1 MYRKTWPWPGRNCRT
16 GRILPS
22 RSRRRFGQAPVFAEF
37 LGWHEVCDGGCGHA
51 AGASGPTPPAAAVG
65 LEASM
70 GIFDALTTA
79 VTGLQAQSFALQNIS
94 GNIANSQTVGFKETD
109 TSFQDLVTAAAQ
121 NDQTAGSVLA
131 SSAATNNV
139 QGAIQSESVS
149 TDMAINGDGYF
160 IVAQPT
166 SVSGNQPVFN
176 GVNLYTRRGDFQE
189 NQNGFLVNGAGYYL
203 MGIPIDQTTGN
214 PVGSVP
220 QVLQFGNNEV
230 PAQATT
236 QIQYQA
242 NLPTFP
248 QTTNANTSVPG
259 SELINPLDFTSN
271 PLLLPATIRGAGA
284 TLQPDAAAVDTGTT
298 DIAGLPTGG
307 NTGSLVLNGTTI
319 SIANT
324 DSATT
329 ILQKI
334 NAQTSTTGVSAAL
347 NASNDLVLTSAN
359 ATTNISTAGSSAAIL
374 TELGVGAGANAT
386 NLLTQGAVTSGQTL
400 TMTVGVS
407 NPTLTIT
414 FGTNPGDVQTLA
426 QLNTALASLAGG
438 TASVNTANGDL
449 TVAANNLTD
458 QVTIG
463 GSANAAK
470 FGVSTLTASPPTVG
484 PVIGNDV
491 SNFLNESI
499 SGGSITTYDSLGN
512 PVNVQLRWAKVASAA
527 DGGTDTWELFYQTD
541 PNATGTQAAW
551 VNAGTRFQFNS
562 SGQMNPPVANL
573 TLNNLTVNGDTIG
586 NVQLSFGSSGVT
598 QFADASGAVNINQLQ
613 QNGSAAGKLTGISV
627 DNQNRVIGT
636 FSNGQTQP
644 LAQVTLATFNG
655 QNYLQ
660 SLNGGAFAATVDS
673 GPAIFSASGKVVG
686 SSLEGSNVD
695 IATQF
700 SQLIVAQQAYS
711 ANAKVMTTAD
721 QMIQSLL
728 TVIQ

>member
-1 MYRKTWPWPGRNCRT
+1 M
-16 GRILPS
+16 
-22 RSRRRFGQAPVFAEF
+22 E
-37 LGWHEVCDGGCGHA
+37 A
-51 AGASGPTPPAAAVG
+51 A
-65 LEASM
+65 M
-70 GIFDALTTA
+70 GIFDAMTTA

-94 GNIANSQTVGFKETD
+94 GNIANSQTTGFKETN
-109 TSFQDLVTAAAQ
+109 TSFQDLVTAASANAQ
-121 NDQTAGSVLA
+121 TSGSVLA
-131 SSAATNNV
+131 SSVATNSV

-149 TDMAINGDGYF
+149 TYMAINGDGYF
-160 IVAQPT
+160 TVAQPT
-166 SVSGNQPVFN
+166 AVSGGQPVFN

-189 NQNGFLVNGAGYYL
+189 NQAGFLVNGAGDYL
-203 MGIPIDQTTGN
+203 MGIPIDRTTGN

-220 QVLQFGNNEV
+220 QVLQFGNNEI
-230 PAQATT
+230 PAQVTT

-248 QTTNANTSVPG
+248 HTTNANASVPG
-259 SELINPLDFTSN
+259 SELINPADFTSN
-271 PLLLPATIRGAGA
+271 PLLLPATIRGSGA
-284 TLQPDAAAVDTGTT
+284 TLQPDAPAVDTGTT
-298 DIAGLPTGG
+298 NVGGLPTGG
-307 NTGSLVLNGTTI
+307 NSGTLQINGTAI

-329 ILQKI
+329 IVQKI
-334 NAQTSTTGVSAAL
+334 NAQTSTTGVTATL
-347 NASNDLVLTSAN
+347 NASNSLVLTSKDSV
-359 ATTNISTAGSSAAIL
+359 TNISTAGSAPPAL
-374 TELGVGAGANAT
+374 VAELGLATTANAT
-386 NLLTQGAVTSGQTL
+386 NLLNQGAVTSGQTL
-400 TMTVGVS
+400 TITVGTT
-407 NPTLTIT
+407 NPTLTVT
-414 FGTNPGDVQTLA
+414 FGTSPGDVQTIA
-426 QLNTALASLAGG
+426 QLNAKLAGLVG
-438 TASVNTANGDL
+438 GKASVNTANGDL

-458 QVTIG
+458 QVTVG
-463 GSANAAK
+463 GTANAAN
-470 FGVSTLTASPPTVG
+470 FGVTTTTASPPTVG

-499 SGGSITTYDSLGN
+499 SGGSITSYDSLGN
-512 PVNVQLRWAKVASAA
+512 PVNVQLRWAKVDSAA
-527 DGGTDTWELFYQTD
+527 TGGTDTWELFYQTN
-541 PNATGTQAAW
+541 PNATGTQPAW

-562 SGQMNPPVANL
+562 TGQMNPPVANL

-586 NVQLSFGSSGVT
+586 NVQLSFGSGGIT

-613 QNGSAAGKLTGISV
+613 QNGSAAGKLTGISI

-644 LAQVTLATFNG
+644 LAEVTLATFNG

-673 GPAIFSASGKVVG
+673 GPAILSASGKVVG

-711 ANAKVMTTAD
+711 ANAKVITTST

-728 TVIQ
+728 TAIP

>member
-1 MYRKTWPWPGRNCRT
+1 M
-16 GRILPS
+16 
-22 RSRRRFGQAPVFAEF
+22 E
-37 LGWHEVCDGGCGHA
+37 A
-51 AGASGPTPPAAAVG
+51 A
-65 LEASM
+65 M
-70 GIFDALTTA
+70 GIFDAMTTA

-94 GNIANSQTVGFKETD
+94 GNIANSQTVGFKETN
-109 TSFQDLVTAAAQ
+109 TSFQDLVTAATPNAQ
-121 NDQTAGSVLA
+121 TSGSVLA
-131 SSAATNNV
+131 SSVATNSV

-149 TDMAINGDGYF
+149 TYMAINGDGFF

-166 SVSGNQPVFN
+166 SVAGNQPVFN

-189 NQNGFLVNGAGYYL
+189 NSQGFLVNGAGYYL
-203 MGIPIDQTTGN
+203 MGIPIDRSTGN

-220 QVLQFGNNEV
+220 QVLQFGNNEI
-230 PAQATT
+230 PAQVTT

-248 QTTNANTSVPG
+248 QTTNANRTVPG
-259 SELINPLDFTSN
+259 SELINPADFTSN
-271 PLLLPATIRGAGA
+271 PLLLPATIRGVGA
-284 TLQPDAAAVDTGTT
+284 ALLPDAAAVDTGTT
-298 DIAGLPTGG
+298 NIGGLPTGG
-307 NTGSLVLNGTTI
+307 NNGTLMINGTSI

-329 ILQKI
+329 VVQKI
-334 NAQTSTTGVSAAL
+334 NAQASTTGVSAAL
-347 NASNDLVLTSAN
+347 NASNNLVLTSKDAV
-359 ATTNISTAGSSAAIL
+359 TNVSTAGSSGAIL
-374 TELGVGAGANAT
+374 TELGLGAGANAT

-400 TMTVGVS
+400 TITVGTT
-407 NPTLTIT
+407 NPTLTLT
-414 FGTNPGDVQTLA
+414 FGTAPGNVQTLA

-438 TASVNTANGDL
+438 TASVNTANGNL
-449 TVAANNLTD
+449 TAAANNLTD

-463 GSANAAK
+463 GTANAAA
-470 FGVSTLTASPPTVG
+470 FGVTTLTASPPTVG

-491 SNFLNESI
+491 PNFLNESI
-499 SGGSITTYDSLGN
+499 SGGSITSYDSLGN

-527 DGGTDTWELFYQTD
+527 NGGTDTWELFYQTN

-551 VNAGTRFQFNS
+551 VNAGTRFQFDS
-562 SGQMNPPVANL
+562 TGQMNPPVANL
-573 TLNNLTVNGDTIG
+573 TINNLTVNGDNIG
-586 NVQLSFGSSGVT
+586 NVQFSFGSGGIT

-613 QNGSAAGKLTGISV
+613 QNGSAAGKLTGISI
-627 DNQNRVIGT
+627 DNQNRVIGS

-644 LAQVTLATFNG
+644 LAQVTLSTFNG

-673 GPAIFSASGKVVG
+673 GPPIFSASGKVVG

-711 ANAKVMTTAD
+711 ANAKVMTTSD

-728 TVIQ
+728 TAIP

>member
-1 MYRKTWPWPGRNCRT
+1 
-16 GRILPS
+16 
-22 RSRRRFGQAPVFAEF
+22 
-37 LGWHEVCDGGCGHA
+37 
-51 AGASGPTPPAAAVG
+51 
-65 LEASM
+65 
-70 GIFDALTTA
+70 
-79 VTGLQAQSFALQNIS
+79 
-94 GNIANSQTVGFKETD
+94 
-109 TSFQDLVTAAAQ
+109 
-121 NDQTAGSVLA
+121 
-131 SSAATNNV
+131 V
-139 QGAIQSESVS
+139 QGAIQTETVS
-149 TDMAINGDGYF
+149 TYMAINGDGYF
-160 IVAQPT
+160 IVAKPT

-176 GVNLYTRRGDFQE
+176 GVDLYTRRGDFQE
-189 NQNGFLVNGAGYYL
+189 NSQGFLVNGAGYYL
-203 MGIPIDQTTGN
+203 MGIPIDRSTGN

-220 QVLQFGNNEV
+220 QVLQFGNNEI

-248 QTTNANTSVPG
+248 QTTNASASVPG
-259 SELINPLDFTSN
+259 SELIKPADFTSN
-271 PLLLPATIRGAGA
+271 PLLLPATISGSGA
-284 TLQPDAAAVDTGTT
+284 TLLPDAPAIDTGSTN
-298 DIAGLPTGG
+298 IGGLPTGG
-307 NTGSLVLNGTTI
+307 NTGTLQINGTPI

-334 NAQTSTTGVSAAL
+334 NAQTSTTGVSATL
-347 NASNDLVLTSAN
+347 NASDNLVLTSKDAL
-359 ATTNISTAGSSAAIL
+359 TNISTTGSSAAIL
-374 TELGVGAGANAT
+374 TELGIGTGANAT
-386 NLLTQGAVTSGQTL
+386 NLLSQGAVTSGQTL
-400 TMTVGVS
+400 TLTVGAT

-414 FGTNPGDVQTLA
+414 FGTAPGDVQTLA

-458 QVTIG
+458 QVTVG
-463 GSANAAK
+463 GTANAAA
-470 FGVSTLTASPPTVG
+470 FGVSALTASPPTVG
-484 PVIGNDV
+484 PVVGNDV
-491 SNFLNESI
+491 SNFLNQSI
-499 SGGSITTYDSLGN
+499 SGGSITAYDSLGN

-527 DGGTDTWELFYQTD
+527 TGGTDTWELFYQTN
-541 PNATGTQAAW
+541 PNATGTQPAW

-562 SGQMNPPVANL
+562 TGQMNPPVANL
-573 TLNNLTVNGDTIG
+573 TINNLTINGDTIG
-586 NVQLSFGSSGVT
+586 NVQLSFGSNGIT
-598 QFADASGAVNINQLQ
+598 QFADSSGTVNINQLQ
-613 QNGSAAGKLTGISV
+613 QNGAAAGKLTGISI
-627 DNQNRVIGT
+627 DNQNRVIGS

-660 SLNGGAFAATVDS
+660 SLNGGAFASTVDS
-673 GPAIFSASGKVVG
+673 GPPILSASGKVVG

-711 ANAKVMTTAD
+711 ANAKVMTTSD